1 MNRAERR
8 RLGIS
13 QPPPKMKHITQEA
26 YDKALDKAYRK
37 GVDVGSNFATIYMLG
52 VPLLVLQE
60 KFNEVRLKEFD
71 GKSRIE
77 HFFDLCVEMYER
89 YNEGEDTLDRLM
101 SDVKE
106 HTGLDIVLKV
116 INEQDR
122 KEKK

>member
-8 RLGIS
+8 KRGIKV
-13 QPPPKMKHITQEA
+13 PPPRMKHITQEA
-26 YDKALDKAYRK
+26 YDKELDKAYRK
-37 GVDVGSNFATIYMLG
+37 GIDVASNFAVVYMLG